1 MADKRIPW
9 SHLEKY
15 LAIHQGTIVSFLD
28 QLNLEITTKQAIELN
43 LPASFLKL
51 HQVIT
56 QILRDNNL
64 LQVQEEQ
71 KVDQL
76 QVIVKTVMKLQ
87 SSLLTQ
93 NTTNQQDIK
102 AVINSMR
109 PEITNTFGKALEQE
123 VAGLLQSLAGM
134 TDIIEA
140 NFSQIKEILEAHKE
154 EIKKIV
160 TL

>member
-1 MADKRIPW
+1 M
-9 SHLEKY
+9 
-15 LAIHQGTIVSFLD
+15 
-28 QLNLEITTKQAIELN
+28 
-43 LPASFLKL
+43 
-51 HQVIT
+51 
-56 QILRDNNL
+56 
-64 LQVQEEQ
+64 
-71 KVDQL
+71 
-76 QVIVKTVMKLQ
+76 IVKTVMKLQ

-93 NTTNQQDIK
+93 NSTNQQDIK

-109 PEITNTFGKALEQE
+109 PEIANTFGKSLEQE

-160 TL
+160 TQ